1 MDPGP
6 QGYRHHPT
14 PPTHAGGAGGR
25 EDCWSEGASEALIEA
40 WGDRYLQ
47 LSRGNLRQKDWKE
60 VADAVNDRQEV
71 LGKPRKTDVQCKN
84 RIDTLKKK
92 YKLEK
97 SKPGLSQWP
106 LFSRLDLLIGPN
118 SAPSIKNP
126 NPSCVPFIKPHYP
139 QPNSRRHPSLT
150 FTIKPRNPNP
160 NAAVCSDGSTNSP
173 GSSESSRGEFGRVG
187 DDNDEEDDDDENEED
202 DDNGMFDVGAA
213 RKKRRRSWASLGGGG
228 GEEGAFGELA
238 RAIVKF
244 AEVYERVERSKHQQM
259 MELEKQRMEFAKD
272 IEFQRMQMFMDAQL
286 ELDKM
291 KRPKHASGSE
301 GHPRARG
308 FGDGFLTSLYIERLF
323 LCSKPGTPKS

>member
-6 QGYRHHPT
+6 QGYRRHPT

-60 VADAVNDRQEV
+60 VADAVNERQEA
-71 LGKPRKTDVQCKN
+71 LGKTRKTDVQCKN

-97 SKPGLSQWP
+97 SKPGPSQWP

-118 SAPSIKNP
+118 SAPSLKKP
-126 NPSCVPFIKPHYP
+126 NPSGAPFIKPHYS
-139 QPNSRRHPSLT
+139 QPNSHRHPSLT

-160 NAAVCSDGSTNSP
+160 SPAVCSDGSMNSP
-173 GSSESSRGEFGRVG
+173 GPSESSRGEFGRVG
-187 DDNDEEDDDDENEED
+187 DDNDEEDVEDEDEED
-202 DDNGMFDVGAA
+202 GDNGLSDVVAE
-213 RKKRRRSWASLGGGG
+213 RKRRRSWGSLGVGC

-238 RAIVKF
+238 RAIVNF

-259 MELEKQRMEFAKD
+259 MELERQRMEFAKD

-286 ELDKM
+286 ELEKM
-291 KRPKHASGSE
+291 KRPKHALGSGE
-301 GHPRARG
+301 PLTLLVRA
-308 FGDGFLTSLYIERLF
+308 
-323 LCSKPGTPKS
+323 